1 MKTDRQG
8 GEAVG
13 SGSYGCV
20 FRPALKCESKENR
33 TQGVSKLMVNK
44 KAAAEFQ
51 EITKFIPI
59 IKQIENN
66 KDYFLIPKGICQ
78 IDKLTDDDTTKFDN
92 KCKNAFHGK
101 FNESNVNNN
110 LKKFKIINLPD
121 GGNDVEIWARQQHKM
136 KDIIDINNGLIRLLK
151 RGIIPM
157 NNLNLYHTDIKDTNV
172 LVGNDN
178 KIRIIDW
185 GLSGIVDDIE
195 HIPSFL
201 SHRPLQFNMP
211 FSCVLFNHRTI
222 HEIGDLCSKN
232 KTLTKIRIN
241 DFIKKHYNSYI
252 KREIGEGH
260 YDYLNNIFS
269 ESLSKF
275 GNKHFNDI
283 LFNYLTDIIYH
294 YGQGG
299 QFNFKEYFK
308 VFLKNADVWGFITIY
323 LALVHIKDSDLY
335 RFSNQ
340 LKNVILKHLLK
351 APEKCINVTELSRD
365 LKSLNKLVN
374 MKKSN
379 NKLFS
384 IIGLPDT
391 PESSF
396 KNKSTVTISFEKS
409 PSVETKTSPSVETK
423 KSHSGETKKSHSV
436 TKKSHSVTK
445 KSHSVETK
453 KSHSVETKKTRRPR
467 CPNGTRRNKKTGNCE
482 PNKK

>member
-44 KAAAEFQ
+44 KAADEFE

-59 IKQIENN
+59 IKKIENN
-66 KDYFLIPKGICQ
+66 KDYFLKPKGICQ
-78 IDKLTDDDTTKFDN
+78 LDKLTDDDKINFN
-92 KCKNAFHGK
+92 KKCNNAFRGK
-101 FNESNVNNN
+101 YDESSVNSN
-110 LKKFKIINLPD
+110 LKKFKVINLPD
-121 GGNDVEIWARQQHKM
+121 GGNDVEMWAKKQHKM

-157 NNLNLYHTDIKDTNV
+157 NKLNLYHTDIKDTNV

-222 HEIGDLCSKN
+222 HDIGDLCSKY

-252 KREIGEGH
+252 KSEIGEGH
-260 YDYLNNIFS
+260 YDYLNALFS
-269 ESLSKF
+269 SSLSKF
-275 GNKHFNDI
+275 GSKPFAEV
-283 LFNYLTDIIYH
+283 LYNYLTDVIYH

-299 QFNFKEYFK
+299 QFNFKEYYK

-323 LALVHIKDSDLY
+323 LALLHIKDNDLY
-335 RFSNQ
+335 RFSNE

-351 APEKCINVTELSRD
+351 EPEKCINVTELSRD
-365 LKSLNKLVN
+365 LKSLNAFVN
-374 MKKSN
+374 IKKSN

-384 IIGLPDT
+384 IIGLPST

-396 KNKSTVTISFEKS
+396 KNKSTVTISLEKS
-409 PSVETKTSPSVETK
+409 PSVEKKKSPSARKTTSPSARKTK
-423 KSHSGETKKSHSV
+423 SPSVRKTTSPSARKSSTV
-436 TKKSHSVTK
+436 TKKN
-445 KSHSVETK
+445 
-453 KSHSVETKKTRRPR
+453 RRPR

>member
-1 MKTDRQG
+1 MKTDRRG

-44 KAAAEFQ
+44 KAADEFQ

-59 IKQIENN
+59 IKKIENN

-78 IDKLTDDDTTKFDN
+78 LDKLTDDDKNNFNN
-92 KCKNAFHGK
+92 KCNNAFRGK
-101 FNESNVNNN
+101 YDENSVNSN

-121 GGNDVEIWARQQHKM
+121 GGNDVEIWAKQQHKM

-157 NNLNLYHTDIKDTNV
+157 NKLNLYHTDIKDTNV

-185 GLSGIVDDIE
+185 GLSGIVDDID

-211 FSCVLFNHRTI
+211 FSCVLFNDRTI

-232 KTLTKIRIN
+232 KILTKIRIN
-241 DFIKKHYNSYI
+241 DFIKKHYNSFI
-252 KREIGEGH
+252 KSEIGEGH
-260 YDYLNNIFS
+260 YDYLNYIFS

-275 GNKHFNDI
+275 GSKPFKDI

-294 YGQGG
+294 YGQEG
-299 QFNFKEYFK
+299 QFNLKEYYK

-323 LALVHIKDSDLY
+323 LALLHIKDNELY
-335 RFSNQ
+335 RFSNE

-351 APEKCINVTELSRD
+351 EPEKCINVNELSRD
-365 LKSLNKLVN
+365 LKSLNAFIN

-384 IIGLPDT
+384 IIGLPST

-409 PSVETKTSPSVETK
+409 PSVEKKKSPSVEKKKSLSVRKTTSPSVRKTK
-423 KSHSGETKKSHSV
+423 SPSLQKSSTV
-436 TKKSHSVTK
+436 TKKN
-445 KSHSVETK
+445 
-453 KSHSVETKKTRRPR
+453 RRPR